1 MCRGPSCSF
10 TMALTY
16 TALTCSYCG
25 GFAELSHMR
34 TTAVILSF
42 LHRIVLSSLVVMLYK
57 LVHVYRHHLQCR
69 FYAMLTP
76 ALSHRLPF
84 P

>member
-1 MCRGPSCSF
+1 
-10 TMALTY
+10 
-16 TALTCSYCG
+16 
-25 GFAELSHMR
+25 MR

>member
-10 TMALTY
+10 TMALTF

-25 GFAELSHMR
+25 GFAELSHIR

-57 LVHVYRHHLQCR
+57 LVHVYRHHLQC
-69 FYAMLTP
+69 MILCHVNP
-76 ALSHRLPF
+76 GIVS
-84 P
+84 